1 MTDEVDETLKEE
13 VLEVKEWWD
22 IEFNP
27 SENKMNLNEWTEEIK
42 NTGLLLCPRQSTMSP
57 NETLGP
63 RKKSLF

>member
-1 MTDEVDETLKEE
+1 MQHC
-13 VLEVKEWWD
+13 
-22 IEFNP
+22 P
-27 SENKMNLNEWTEEIK
+27 TEEIK